1 MEEKSLVACGTP
13 SSSRNESVLVI
24 EQFLTDNYLF
34 RRNVLNGKVEL
45 GRVLVSLNY
54 EATDKA
60 DAAVGEGD
68 VISLRGAGKGKVTG
82 FGGNSRKGRL
92 YVYTEIYR

>member
-24 EQFLTDNYLF
+24 EQFLIDNYLF

-45 GRVLVSLNY
+45 GRVLVSLNFERKEHSHIAY
-54 EATDKA
+54 YKA
-60 DAAVGEGD
+60 VPLRAA
-68 VISLRGAGKGKVTG
+68 
-82 FGGNSRKGRL
+82 
-92 YVYTEIYR
+92 